1 MNLDS
6 DLEGKKPNT
15 NLNNPNK
22 LTIELSPLDNYNVLA
37 TDPVNLATEDGIMN
51 TLGSQG
57 SGRKGNHLDI
67 TNENIEDD
75 EKTFDSRNDQPS

>member
-6 DLEGKKPNT
+6 DLEGKKPAT

-22 LTIELSPLDNYNVLA
+22 LTIELSTHDNYNVLA
-37 TDPVNLATEDGIMN
+37 TDPVNLVTEDGMMN

-57 SGRKGNHLDI
+57 SGRKGNPLDV
-67 TNENIEDD
+67 TNENIDD
-75 EKTFDSRNDQPS
+75 D